1 MQVSTTPAM
10 QPPPVLAPDATVLEA
25 VQQLSQNQSGCVLVM
40 KQQQL
45 AGICTEQDCLRA
57 IVAGINPEATT
68 VETVMTRSPL
78 TLSHSETLST
88 AWQVMQDHQV
98 SCLPIVD
105 DQGHVLG
112 VITERSLLQAREAA
126 TVDQQQTSINLQASN
141 HRLTT
146 MFASIPAGFHAL
158 DRAWRFT
165 HVNQHAEALLQK
177 TQQELL
183 GHTVWEAFPEVVG
196 TAFEQEFHQAMA
208 TQVSVLFEA
217 FYAPLNSWF
226 EVYAYPSQD
235 GLFVYY
241 QDVTERRRFYSQLQ
255 LQAQREQALN
265 RVIQV
270 IRNSL
275 DLTTV
280 FETATAEIARLLQAD
295 RADAIRYLPDRL
307 VWQIVSDSHSN
318 QVLNNLVG
326 MEFPDDANE
335 PIADLKRFAVVQIE
349 DIAQHPDP
357 TVNQY
362 AQILPGTWL
371 LVPIHFEA
379 RLWGCLALI
388 RQQQQPWQTSEV
400 DLTCAVVDQLA
411 IAIQQSQL
419 YQQVQQLNETLE
431 SQVQERTAQ
440 LRKALAYE
448 SLLKQVTDRVRDSL
462 DEHHIL
468 QTTMQELAAELDV
481 LCCDTGLID
490 MERGTLTIA
499 YEAIRSNVVV
509 AAKGTVLPLN
519 ALYPVSQQR
528 LQGGWVQFCALA
540 DPLDVVRQISC
551 RFTILSCL
559 ITDDQ
564 GVLGDLWLLR
574 PCEKCFEEP
583 EIRLVQQVATQCAIA
598 LRQSRLYQEIQAQ
611 VDEQEQLNDLKDN
624 FLSSVSHELRTP
636 MSNIKMATQMLEIAL
651 KQAGTVNN
659 TVTSGDANRIAR
671 YFKVLKDES
680 EREINLINDLLGL
693 SQVESGNDA
702 LTLTTVDL
710 RSWLPGLASGFS
722 DRIRKQQQQL
732 VVDVSENLPPLT
744 TDFSY
749 LKRTVTELLQN
760 ACKYTPSQE
769 TIRVFARAIVGGL
782 QIGVSNTGIEIAASE
797 RDRIFEK
804 FYRIPHSDPWKYGGT
819 GLGLA
824 LVKRLVERLG
834 ASIQVESGDRQTTFV
849 ITFAIATQTR
859 P

>member
-1 MQVSTTPAM
+1 
-10 QPPPVLAPDATVLEA
+10 
-25 VQQLSQNQSGCVLVM
+25 
-40 KQQQL
+40 
-45 AGICTEQDCLRA
+45 
-57 IVAGINPEATT
+57 
-68 VETVMTRSPL
+68 
-78 TLSHSETLST
+78 
-88 AWQVMQDHQV
+88 
-98 SCLPIVD
+98 
-105 DQGHVLG
+105 
-112 VITERSLLQAREAA
+112 
-126 TVDQQQTSINLQASN
+126 
-141 HRLTT
+141 
-146 MFASIPAGFHAL
+146 
-158 DRAWRFT
+158 
-165 HVNQHAEALLQK
+165 
-177 TQQELL
+177 
-183 GHTVWEAFPEVVG
+183 
-196 TAFEQEFHQAMA
+196 
-208 TQVSVLFEA
+208 
-217 FYAPLNSWF
+217 
-226 EVYAYPSQD
+226 
-235 GLFVYY
+235 
-241 QDVTERRRFYSQLQ
+241 
-255 LQAQREQALN
+255 
-265 RVIQV
+265 
-270 IRNSL
+270 
-275 DLTTV
+275 
-280 FETATAEIARLLQAD
+280 
-295 RADAIRYLPDRL
+295 
-307 VWQIVSDSHSN
+307 
-318 QVLNNLVG
+318 
-326 MEFPDDANE
+326 
-335 PIADLKRFAVVQIE
+335 
-349 DIAQHPDP
+349 
-357 TVNQY
+357 
-362 AQILPGTWL
+362 
-371 LVPIHFEA
+371 
-379 RLWGCLALI
+379 
-388 RQQQQPWQTSEV
+388 
-400 DLTCAVVDQLA
+400 
-411 IAIQQSQL
+411 
-419 YQQVQQLNETLE
+419 
-431 SQVQERTAQ
+431 
-440 LRKALAYE
+440 
-448 SLLKQVTDRVRDSL
+448 
-462 DEHHIL
+462 
-468 QTTMQELAAELDV
+468 MQELAAELDV

-499 YEAIRSNVVV
+499 YEAIRSDVVV

-636 MSNIKMATQMLEIAL
+636 MSNIKMAIQMLEIAL

-659 TVTSGDANRIAR
+659 TVTSGEPNRIAR

-760 ACKYTPSQE
+760 ACKYTLSQE